1 MTIDD
6 VKVASI
12 DESIARERFEG
23 EGVIVR
29 KGKKV
34 FQPREGVSKADYKT

>member
-1 MTIDD
+1 LIQQGGVMVDD
-6 VKVASI
+6 VKVTSI
-12 DESIARERFEG
+12 DESFARERFEG

-34 FQPREGVSKADYKT
+34 FHRVKA